1 MLFYAITDPG
11 QKRAHNEDYVFASD
25 ASVGGLPN
33 LFIVADGMGGHN
45 AGDIASETAVK
56 AILEQIRKR
65 KIKTPTKALEEAIN
79 HANKAVFDC
88 AKADESKAGMGTTL
102 VAATVVENRLHVA
115 NVGDS
120 RLYIVRGGELV
131 QVTHD
136 HSLVEEM
143 LRSGTI
149 SKAAAEHHP
158 AKHKITRAVGV
169 EEDVRIDFFDEP
181 MDDIRAIFLCSDGL
195 SNMVEAETI
204 RDVLAS
210 DKKVKQKAERLVELA
225 NAAGGKDNITV
236 LVIDTTSDEV
246 KEC

>member
-1 MLFYAITDPG
+1 MLFYAITDQG
-11 QKRAHNEDYVFASD
+11 QKRAHNEDYIFASD
-25 ASVGGLPN
+25 ASVGALPN

-45 AGDIASETAVK
+45 AGDFASETAVK
-56 AILEQIRKR
+56 AILEHIRKR
-65 KIKTPTKALEEAIN
+65 KIKTPAKALEQAIAY
-79 HANKAVFDC
+79 ANKAVYDC
-88 AKADESKAGMGTTL
+88 AKSDKSKAGMGTTL
-102 VAATVVENRLHVA
+102 VAATIVNNKLHVA

-158 AKHKITRAVGV
+158 EKHKITRAVGV
-169 EEDVRIDFFDEP
+169 EEEVRVDFFEEP
-181 MDDIRAIFLCSDGL
+181 MDDIRAIFLCTDGL
-195 SNMVEAETI
+195 SNMVEADEI
-204 RDVLAS
+204 SNVLTS
-210 DKKVKQKAERLVELA
+210 KKKVKQKAERLVELA
-225 NAAGGKDNITV
+225 NTAGGKDNITV